1 MNQHQLSDFLLCCA
15 FLNYAVLLAWFAAFS
30 FAHDWMLRLHGRW
43 FRLTP
48 AQFDAL
54 HYGGMAAYKIGILL
68 LNLVPWVALNI
79 VAGHAGWR
87 S

>member
-1 MNQHQLSDFLLCCA
+1 MNYTQLCDFLLWCTI
-15 FLNYAVLLAWFAAFS
+15 LNYLILLLWFIVFS
-30 FAHDWMLRLHGRW
+30 LGHDWMIKLHGR

-54 HYGGMAAYKIGILL
+54 HYGGMSVYKIGILL
-68 LNLVPWVALNI
+68 LNLVPLIALHI
-79 VAGHAGWR
+79 VARHT